1 MSPDDRGARV
11 AEPVRLGVNVDHI
24 ATLRE
29 ARKGREPDPVAA
41 ALLAELAGAD
51 GITVHLRGD
60 RRHIQ
65 DRDVDLLR
73 RAVRTRLN
81 LEAAAA
87 PAMVTIASTY
97 KPDTVTL
104 VPERREEITT
114 EGGLDVLLNQNLVRK
129 TVADLKEAGVEVSIF
144 VDPDYDQ
151 IKAIAKSGVGAIEL
165 NTAKYSEARRPEQAE
180 AEAETVAQAA
190 RAAARLGLRVLAGHG
205 LDYRNVR
212 RIVRIPEI
220 EELNIGHAIVARA
233 ALVGLERAVREMKLL
248 LAR

>member
-1 MSPDDRGARV
+1 M
-11 AEPVRLGVNVDHI
+11 EPVRLGVNVDHI

-29 ARKGREPDPVAA
+29 ARRSREPDPVAA
-41 ALLAELAGAD
+41 AILAEMAGAD
-51 GITVHLRGD
+51 QITIHLRGD

-73 RAVRTRLN
+73 RSITTRLN
-81 LEAAAA
+81 LEAAAT
-87 PAMVTIASTY
+87 PQMVTLASTY

-129 TVADLKEAGVEVSIF
+129 TAQDLRAAGCDVSVF

-151 IKAIAKSGVGAIEL
+151 IKAIAKLEIGLIEI
-165 NTAKYSEARRPEQAE
+165 NTAKYSEAIKPDQAAAE
-180 AEAETVAQAA
+180 AEKVAQAA
-190 RAAARLGLRVLAGHG
+190 RAAAKLGLRVLAGHG

-212 RIVRIPEI
+212 RIVRIAEI
-220 EELNIGHAIVARA
+220 EELNIGHSIVARA
-233 ALVGLERAVREMKLL
+233 ALVGMERAVREMKD
-248 LAR
+248 RMQR

>member
-1 MSPDDRGARV
+1 M
-11 AEPVRLGVNVDHI
+11 EPVRLGVNVDHI

-29 ARKGREPDPVAA
+29 ARRGREPDPVAA
-41 ALLAELAGAD
+41 AVLSEIAGAD

-65 DRDVDLLR
+65 DRDVEVLR
-73 RAVRTRLN
+73 RTIGTRLN
-81 LEAAAA
+81 LEAAAT
-87 PAMVTIASTY
+87 PQMVTAASTY

-129 TVADLKEAGVEVSIF
+129 TAQDLRAAGVAVSVF
-144 VDPDYDQ
+144 VDPDFDQ
-151 IKAIAKSGVGAIEL
+151 IKAISKLEIGLIEI
-165 NTAKYSEARRPEQAE
+165 NTAKYSETMRPAAQAAE
-180 AEAETVAQAA
+180 ADKVAQCA

-205 LDYRNVR
+205 LNYRNVR
-212 RIVRIPEI
+212 RIVAIPEI

-233 ALVGLERAVREMKLL
+233 SLVGMERAVREMLDL
-248 LAR
+248 MRR